1 MAVAL
6 VLAYKFNEPITSTF
20 HEKLHE
26 LLDQIDE
33 NWEVSRKEVFE
44 AEFGVYV
51 QLGFSLHAP
60 HQVIYLFSCVIFT
73 IKLLTIVFTKYIY

>member
-6 VLAYKFNEPITSTF
+6 VLAYKFNEPITSTY
-20 HEKLHE
+20 HEKLDE

-33 NWEVSRKEVFE
+33 KWEVSRKDLFE

-51 QLGFSLHAP
+51 QLGFSLHVP
-60 HQVIYLFSCVIFT
+60 HQV
-73 IKLLTIVFTKYIY
+73 KYI